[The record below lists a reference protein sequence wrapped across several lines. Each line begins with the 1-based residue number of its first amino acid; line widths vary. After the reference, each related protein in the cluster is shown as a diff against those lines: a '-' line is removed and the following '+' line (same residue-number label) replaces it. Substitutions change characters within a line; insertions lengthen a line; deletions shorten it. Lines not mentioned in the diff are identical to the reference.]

1 MIGNFKQNPKKM
13 EDGSYC
19 FTCQDFEKNVRHVT
33 KWCPKIV
40 CQKCGQNGHVK
51 AGCMFGLED
60 FPLPN
65 EITLQILSYLHEK
78 DLEQCAK
85 VSRRFMEICDKRLEE
100 VKNFESNQHVMSGTI
115 KLHLEIK
122 PTSIDIFPHSLIKTM
137 VNDGIEN
144 AKSFNMEWKKML
156 KKLNISQNQDDL
168 KMLLT
173 NFGELEKRDSKGN
186 LLRYLDK

>member
-1 MIGNFKQNPKKM
+1 M
-13 EDGSYC
+13 EDGNYC
-19 FTCQDFEKNVRHVT
+19 FTCQDFEKNVRHVA
-33 KWCPKIV
+33 KWCPKMV

-65 EITLQILSYLHEK
+65 EITLQILSYLYEK

-85 VSRRFMEICDKRLEE
+85 VSRRFKDICDKRLEE
-100 VKNFESNQHVMSGTI
+100 VKNFESNQHVMSGSVL
-115 KLHLEIK
+115 LHLEIK

-137 VNDGIEN
+137 VNDTIEN